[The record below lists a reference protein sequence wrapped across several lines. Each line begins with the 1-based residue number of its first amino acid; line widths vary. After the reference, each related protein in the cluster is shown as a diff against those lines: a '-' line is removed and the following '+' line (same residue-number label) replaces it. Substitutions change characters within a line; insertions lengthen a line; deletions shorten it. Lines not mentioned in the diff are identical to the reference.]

1 MTTTAK
7 TPASRATAAAPARYP
22 SGSPSAVKPERALS
36 SARGGAA
43 RAVSAEQRRVM
54 ICEAAYYIAERRAF
68 EVGHELDDWLLAE
81 KQVDATLAS
90 G

>member
-7 TPASRATAAAPARYP
+7 TPVSRATATAPARFP
-22 SGSPSAVKPERALS
+22 TGSGSAVKPERALS
-36 SARGGAA
+36 SARSSAA
-43 RAVSAEQRRVM
+43 PAASAEQRWAM

-68 EVGHELDDWLLAE
+68 EAGHELDDWLLAE
-81 KQVDATLAS
+81 KQIDATLAT

>member
-7 TPASRATAAAPARYP
+7 TPASRATAAAPARFP
-22 SGSPSAVKPERALS
+22 IGSGSGLKPERELS
-36 SARGGAA
+36 SARSSAA
-43 RAVSAEQRRVM
+43 PAVSAEQRSAM

-68 EVGHELDDWLLAE
+68 EAGHELDDWLLAE
-81 KQVDATLAS
+81 KQIDATLAS